1 MNQKREKCKQKNSCR
16 FCPSRNSTNFM
27 MNSRRSAA
35 WSKTSRTPVS
45 PMNHSSKSSALCKS
59 ISLNS
64 RCSPKTKRRRKSQ
77 PKIWGNFSITKIP
90 DFALSHWFPL
100 RTHQQSQKGGTGTV
114 KELPGGVPG
123 THRTVQ
129 LRRRS
134 DFPRK
139 CTFCLTQILKTWQR
153 IKEQKDF
160 NYPREVV
167 IANHKEKKLIEDRYK
182 NSQKM
187 NDEGDQRQSVKDFIT
202 LKVYDAVTQLKNIN
216 EEWQILLYKETLEKD
231 PEQKKL
237 HEAEQQKPVP
247 KMKVWEVKKSPQQIH
262 SCMCPPTDLGAKK
275 MDLVAQV
282 WQENANQPT
291 MSLSEVADL

>member
-1 MNQKREKCKQKNSCR
+1 M
-16 FCPSRNSTNFM
+16 
-27 MNSRRSAA
+27 
-35 WSKTSRTPVS
+35 
-45 PMNHSSKSSALCKS
+45 
-59 ISLNS
+59 
-64 RCSPKTKRRRKSQ
+64 
-77 PKIWGNFSITKIP
+77 
-90 DFALSHWFPL
+90 
-100 RTHQQSQKGGTGTV
+100 
-114 KELPGGVPG
+114 
-123 THRTVQ
+123 
-129 LRRRS
+129 
-134 DFPRK
+134 
-139 CTFCLTQILKTWQR
+139 
-153 IKEQKDF
+153 
-160 NYPREVV
+160 V